1 MTNIPNI
8 GKDTI
13 ARTVAAALALL
24 NSALVMAG
32 KAPLNLDES
41 GLYEAVSI
49 LAAASTTVWA
59 WWKELEAERG
69 GLGPDADPGAEEA
82 ADLS

>member
-49 LAAASTTVWA
+49 LAAASTTV
-59 WWKELEAERG
+59 
-69 GLGPDADPGAEEA
+69 
-82 ADLS
+82 

>member
-41 GLYEAVSI
+41 GRL
-49 LAAASTTVWA
+49 
-59 WWKELEAERG
+59 
-69 GLGPDADPGAEEA
+69 DPGRGIDYRLGLVEG
-82 ADLS
+82 

>member
-32 KAPLNLDES
+32 KAPLNLDEIRPALRRT
-41 GLYEAVSI
+41 GVQI
-49 LAAASTTVWA
+49 
-59 WWKELEAERG
+59 
-69 GLGPDADPGAEEA
+69 
-82 ADLS
+82 

>member
-41 GLYEAVSI
+41 G
-49 LAAASTTVWA
+49 TV
-59 WWKELEAERG
+59 
-69 GLGPDADPGAEEA
+69 
-82 ADLS
+82 